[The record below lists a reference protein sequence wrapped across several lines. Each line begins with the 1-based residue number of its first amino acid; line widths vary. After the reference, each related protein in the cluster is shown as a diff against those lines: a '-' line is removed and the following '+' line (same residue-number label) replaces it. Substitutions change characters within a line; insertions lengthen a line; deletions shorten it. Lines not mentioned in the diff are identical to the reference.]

1 MKMNHSII
9 ADCFKESHLNN
20 ITTLTKEELVTSF
33 TKDVETFKNSDHEIK
48 AIEFIQKATND
59 AMSRLFGST
68 IGFAK
73 LSETFISGGLG
84 RAPFEARVNTVSI
97 VPNYVHHNGQ
107 PFVIGPHITH
117 TYTLSFVV
125 SIPTCSDAIA
135 PYDEDEDEPYA
146 EDKEG
151 YHHIHLEYEVTD
163 VFQQYEQGFSN
174 STKITSLN
182 PVAFSQCINPHF
194 HFSLSENIE
203 ECIKLDIKENNIEPL
218 IDKSAVA
225 FNELL
230 KLL

>member
-9 ADCFKESHLNN
+9 ADCIKESCINN
-20 ITTLTKEELVTSF
+20 IFQSTKEELVASF
-33 TKDVETFKNSDHEIK
+33 TKDIETFKNGGHETK
-48 AIEFIQKATND
+48 AIEFIKKAAND
-59 AMSRLFGST
+59 AISNLFGST
-68 IGFAK
+68 IGFAT

-84 RAPFEARVNTVSI
+84 RAPFEARVSTVSV
-97 VPNYVHHNGQ
+97 VPNYVHHNGK

-135 PYDEDEDEPYA
+135 PYDEDEPYA

-174 STKITSLN
+174 STRITSLN
-182 PVAFSQCINPHF
+182 PVAFTQCINPHF

-203 ECIKLDIKENNIEPL
+203 ACIEFDIKENNIEPL

-225 FNELL
+225 FSESLESL
-230 KLL
+230 

>member
-9 ADCFKESHLNN
+9 ANHTDKSYLNYMLA
-20 ITTLTKEELVTSF
+20 LTKEELVTSF
-33 TKDVETFKNSDHEIK
+33 TKDIEAFKNSGHETK

-59 AMSRLFGST
+59 AIGRLFGST

-73 LSETFISGGLG
+73 LSEVFISGGLG
-84 RAPFEARVNTVSI
+84 REPFEARVSTVSV

-135 PYDEDEDEPYA
+135 PSYEDEVEQS
-146 EDKEG
+146 

-163 VFQQYEQGFSN
+163 VFQQYEEGFSN
-174 STKITSLN
+174 KTTITSLN
-182 PVAFSQCINPHF
+182 PVAFTQCINPHF

-203 ECIKLDIKENNIEPL
+203 ACIELDIKENNIEPL

-225 FNELL
+225 FSELL
-230 KLL
+230 ESL

>member
-1 MKMNHSII
+1 MKKNYSII

-20 ITTLTKEELVTSF
+20 ITTLTKEELVASF
-33 TKDVETFKNSDHEIK
+33 TKDIETFKNGDHETK
-48 AIEFIQKATND
+48 AIEFIQKATNY

-73 LSETFISGGLG
+73 LSETYISGGLG
-84 RAPFEARVNTVSI
+84 RETFEARVNTVSI

-125 SIPTCSDAIA
+125 SIPTRYDAIT
-135 PYDEDEDEPYA
+135 PSHEDEPYA

-151 YHHIHLEYEVTD
+151 YHHIHFEYEVTD

-174 STKITSLN
+174 STRITSLN
-182 PVAFSQCINPHF
+182 PVAFTQCINPHF
-194 HFSLSENIE
+194 HFFLSENIE
-203 ECIKLDIKENNIEPL
+203 ACIELDIKENNIEPL

-225 FNELL
+225 FSESLESL
-230 KLL
+230 

>member
-9 ADCFKESHLNN
+9 ANYTDKSYLNGML
-20 ITTLTKEELVTSF
+20 TLTKEELVASF
-33 TKDVETFKNSDHEIK
+33 TKDIETFKNSGHEAK
-48 AIEFIQKATND
+48 AIEFVQKATNN

-84 RAPFEARVNTVSI
+84 REPFEARVSTVSV

-135 PYDEDEDEPYA
+135 PSYEDEDK
-146 EDKEG
+146 ED

-163 VFQQYEQGFSN
+163 VFEQYEEGFSN
-174 STKITSLN
+174 KTTITSLN
-182 PVAFSQCINPHF
+182 PVAFTQCINPHF

-203 ECIKLDIKENNIEPL
+203 ACIELDIKENNIEPL

-225 FNELL
+225 FSELL
-230 KLL
+230 ELL

>member
-9 ADCFKESHLNN
+9 ANHTDKSYLNDML
-20 ITTLTKEELVTSF
+20 TLTKEELVASF
-33 TKDVETFKNSDHEIK
+33 TEDVRTFKNSGHEIK
-48 AIEFIQKATND
+48 AIEFVQKATND

-84 RAPFEARVNTVSI
+84 REPFEARVNTVSI

-125 SIPTCSDAIA
+125 SIPTCYDAIA
-135 PYDEDEDEPYA
+135 PSHED

-151 YHHIHLEYEVTD
+151 YHHIHFEYEVTD

-174 STKITSLN
+174 STTITSLN
-182 PVAFSQCINPHF
+182 PIAFTQCINPHF

-203 ECIKLDIKENNIEPL
+203 ACIELDIKENNIEPL

-230 KLL
+230 KSL